1 MNWFKRL
8 TGGLNKTASGIKNSI
23 GSIFKGNK
31 LDVTKLESLEDQLI
45 SCDIGID
52 VSEKLVKKLKSENL
66 KSDASQDEILLKLS
80 KSIEEILSPVSKS
93 LEINENHQPHVIV
106 LVGVNGTGKT
116 TTAGKMAAQFK
127 NQGKTVLLSACDT
140 FRAAAI
146 EQLEVWAD
154 RAGVEIVSAEKG
166 SDPAALAYKSLVKA
180 IDEKIDVLIVD
191 TAGRL
196 QVKSELME
204 ELKKII
210 RVLGKNLDGS
220 PHDRVI
226 VLDGATGQNAHSQ
239 VTEFS
244 KAVDISGM
252 IVTKLDGSAKG
263 GIVVSLAE
271 NFGIPIHSVGV
282 GESLEDLDQFNAE
295 EYSRAIVGL
304 EID

>member
-31 LDVTKLESLEDQLI
+31 LDVSKLESLEDQLI

-52 VSEKLVKKLKSENL
+52 VSEKLVKQLKSENL

-80 KSIEEILSPVSKS
+80 KSIKEILSPVSKS
-93 LEINENHQPHVIV
+93 LEINECYKPHVIV

-127 NQGKTVLLSACDT
+127 NQGKSVLLSACDT

-154 RAGVEIVSAEKG
+154 RAGVEIVTAEKG
-166 SDPAALAYKSLVKA
+166 SDPAALAYKSLVRA

-196 QVKSELME
+196 QVKNELME

-210 RVLGKNLDGS
+210 RVLGKKLDGS

-239 VTEFS
+239 VTEFRN
-244 KAVDISGM
+244 AIDISGM

-263 GIVVSLAE
+263 GIVVSLADK
-271 NFGIPIHSVGV
+271 FGIPIHSVGV
-282 GESLEDLDQFNAE
+282 GESLEDLDQFDAE

-304 EID
+304 EKD

>member
-93 LEINENHQPHVIV
+93 LEINENHKPHVIV

-282 GESLEDLDQFNAE
+282 GESLEDLDKFDAE

-304 EID
+304 EKD

>member
-31 LDVTKLESLEDQLI
+31 LDVTKLESLEEQLI

-52 VSEKLVKKLKSENL
+52 ISEKLVKKLKSENL
-66 KSDASQDEILLKLS
+66 KSDSSQDEILLKLS

-93 LEINENHQPHVIV
+93 LEINENHKPHVIV

-210 RVLGKNLDGS
+210 RVLGKNLGGS

-263 GIVVSLAE
+263 GIVVSLAK

-282 GESLEDLDQFNAE
+282 GESLEDLDQFDAE

-304 EID
+304 EKD

>member
-93 LEINENHQPHVIV
+93 LEINENHKPHVIV

-210 RVLGKNLDGS
+210 RVLGKNLGGS

-304 EID
+304 EKD

>member
-93 LEINENHQPHVIV
+93 LEINENHKPHVIV

-127 NQGKTVLLSACDT
+127 KQGKTVLLSACDT

-180 IDEKIDVLIVD
+180 IDEKIDILIVD

-239 VTEFS
+239 VTEFR
-244 KAVDISGM
+244 KAIDISGM

-282 GESLEDLDQFNAE
+282 GESLEDLDQFDAE

-304 EID
+304 EKD

>member
-93 LEINENHQPHVIV
+93 LEINENHKPHVIV

-180 IDEKIDVLIVD
+180 IDEKTDVLIVD

-210 RVLGKNLDGS
+210 RVLGKNIDGS

-282 GESLEDLDQFNAE
+282 GESLEDLDQFDAE

-304 EID
+304 EKD

>member
-8 TGGLNKTASGIKNSI
+8 TGGLNKTASGIKKSI

-31 LDVTKLESLEDQLI
+31 LDVSKIEDLEDQLI

-52 VSEKLVKKLKSENL
+52 VSEKLVSQLKSE
-66 KSDASQDEILLKLS
+66 KFSSDASEDEILLKLS
-80 KSIEEILSPVSKS
+80 SGINKILSPVSKP
-93 LEINENHQPHVIV
+93 LEINDNFKPHVIV

-127 NQGKTVLLSACDT
+127 DQGKTVLLSACDT

-146 EQLEVWAD
+146 EQLEVWAK
-154 RAGVEIVSAEKG
+154 RAEVEIISGEQG

-180 IDEKIDVLIVD
+180 IDEKIDVLIID

-196 QVKSELME
+196 QVKNELME
-204 ELKKII
+204 ELKKIT
-210 RVLGKNLDGS
+210 RVLGKKLEGS
-220 PHDRVI
+220 PHDRII

-244 KAVDISGM
+244 KAVDISGL
-252 IVTKLDGSAKG
+252 IITKLDGSAKG
-263 GIVVSLAE
+263 GIVVSLADK
-271 NFGIPIHSVGV
+271 FTIPIHYVGV
-282 GESLEDLDQFNAE
+282 GESLEDLDQFDAQ

-304 EID
+304 EKN

>member
-8 TGGLNKTASGIKNSI
+8 TGGLNKTASGIKKSI

-31 LDVTKLESLEDQLI
+31 LDVSKIEDLEDQLI

-52 VSEKLVKKLKSENL
+52 VSEKLVSQLKSE
-66 KSDASQDEILLKLS
+66 KFSSDASEDEILLKLS
-80 KSIEEILSPVSKS
+80 SGINKILSPVSKP
-93 LEINENHQPHVIV
+93 LEINDNFKPHVIV

-127 NQGKTVLLSACDT
+127 DQGKTVLLSACDT

-146 EQLEVWAD
+146 EQLEVWAK
-154 RAGVEIVSAEKG
+154 RAEVEIISGEQG

-180 IDEKIDVLIVD
+180 IDEKIDVLIID

-196 QVKSELME
+196 QVKNELME
-204 ELKKII
+204 ELKKIT
-210 RVLGKNLDGS
+210 RVLGKKLEGS
-220 PHDRVI
+220 PHDRII

-244 KAVDISGM
+244 KAVDISGL
-252 IVTKLDGSAKG
+252 IITKLDGSAKG
-263 GIVVSLAE
+263 GIVVSLADK
-271 NFGIPIHSVGV
+271 FTIPIHYVGV
-282 GESLEDLDQFNAE
+282 GESFEDLDQFDAQ

-304 EID
+304 EKN

>member
-8 TGGLNKTASGIKNSI
+8 TGGLSKTASGIKNSI

-93 LEINENHQPHVIV
+93 LEINENHKPHVIV

-210 RVLGKNLDGS
+210 RVLGKNLDGC

>member
-93 LEINENHQPHVIV
+93 LEINENHKPHVIV

-180 IDEKIDVLIVD
+180 IDEKIDVLIID

-239 VTEFS
+239 VTEFT

-282 GESLEDLDQFNAE
+282 GESLEDLDQFDAE

-304 EID
+304 EKD

>member
-52 VSEKLVKKLKSENL
+52 ISEKLVKKLKSENL

-93 LEINENHQPHVIV
+93 LEINENHKPHVIV

-210 RVLGKNLDGS
+210 RVLGKNLEGS

>member
-8 TGGLNKTASGIKNSI
+8 TGGLNKTASGIKISI

-93 LEINENHQPHVIV
+93 LEINQNHKPHVIV

-304 EID
+304 EKD

>member
-93 LEINENHQPHVIV
+93 LEINENHKPHVIV

-140 FRAAAI
+140 FRAAVI

-271 NFGIPIHSVGV
+271 NFGIPIHSVWV

>member
-93 LEINENHQPHVIV
+93 LEINENHKPHVIV

-282 GESLEDLDQFNAE
+282 GESLEDLDQFDAE

-304 EID
+304 EKD

>member
-93 LEINENHQPHVIV
+93 LEINENHKPHVIV

-127 NQGKTVLLSACDT
+127 KQGKTVLLSACDT

-210 RVLGKNLDGS
+210 RVLGKNIDGS

-282 GESLEDLDQFNAE
+282 GESLEDLDQFDAE

-304 EID
+304 EKD

>member
-8 TGGLNKTASGIKNSI
+8 TGGLNKTASGIKKSI

-31 LDVTKLESLEDQLI
+31 LDVSKIEDLEDQLI

-52 VSEKLVKKLKSENL
+52 VSEKLVSQLKSE
-66 KSDASQDEILLKLS
+66 KFSSDASEDEILLKLS
-80 KSIEEILSPVSKS
+80 SGINKILSPVSKP
-93 LEINENHQPHVIV
+93 LEINDNFKPHVIV

-127 NQGKTVLLSACDT
+127 DQGKTVLLSACDT

-146 EQLEVWAD
+146 EQLEVWAK
-154 RAGVEIVSAEKG
+154 RAEVEIISGEQG

-180 IDEKIDVLIVD
+180 IDEKIDVLIID

-196 QVKSELME
+196 QVKNELME

-210 RVLGKNLDGS
+210 RVLGKKLEGS
-220 PHDRVI
+220 PHDRII

-244 KAVDISGM
+244 KAVDISGL
-252 IVTKLDGSAKG
+252 IITKLDGSAKG
-263 GIVVSLAE
+263 GIVVSLADK
-271 NFGIPIHSVGV
+271 FTIPIHYVGV
-282 GESLEDLDQFNAE
+282 GESLEDLDQFDAQ

-304 EID
+304 EKN

>member
-93 LEINENHQPHVIV
+93 LEINQNHKPHVIV

-244 KAVDISGM
+244 KAVDISGL

-282 GESLEDLDQFNAE
+282 GESLEDLDQFDAE

-304 EID
+304 EKD

>member
-93 LEINENHQPHVIV
+93 LEINENHKPHVIV

-282 GESLEDLDQFNAE
+282 GESLEDLDQFSAE

-304 EID
+304 EKD

>member
-93 LEINENHQPHVIV
+93 LEINENHKPHVIV

-282 GESLEDLDQFNAE
+282 GESLEDLDKFDAE

-304 EID
+304 EKN

>member
-31 LDVTKLESLEDQLI
+31 LDVSKLESLEDQLI

-52 VSEKLVKKLKSENL
+52 VSEKLVKQLKSENL

-80 KSIEEILSPVSKS
+80 KSIKEILSPVSKS
-93 LEINENHQPHVIV
+93 LEINEYYKPHVIV

-127 NQGKTVLLSACDT
+127 NQGKSVLLSACDT

-154 RAGVEIVSAEKG
+154 RAGVEIVTAEKG
-166 SDPAALAYKSLVKA
+166 SDPAALAYKSLVRA

-210 RVLGKNLDGS
+210 RVLGKKLDGS

-239 VTEFS
+239 VTEFRN
-244 KAVDISGM
+244 AIDISGM

-263 GIVVSLAE
+263 GIVVSLADK
-271 NFGIPIHSVGV
+271 FGIPIHSVGV
-282 GESLEDLDQFNAE
+282 GESLEDLDQFDAE

-304 EID
+304 EKD

>member
-93 LEINENHQPHVIV
+93 LEINQNHKPHVIV

-282 GESLEDLDQFNAE
+282 GESLEDLDQFDAE

-304 EID
+304 EKD

>member
-8 TGGLNKTASGIKNSI
+8 TGGLNKTASGIKKSI

-31 LDVTKLESLEDQLI
+31 LDVSKIEDLEDQLI

-52 VSEKLVKKLKSENL
+52 VSEKLVSQLKSE
-66 KSDASQDEILLKLS
+66 KFSSDASEDEILLKLS
-80 KSIEEILSPVSKS
+80 SGINKILSPVSKP
-93 LEINENHQPHVIV
+93 LEINDNFKPHVIV

-127 NQGKTVLLSACDT
+127 DQGKTVLLSACDT

-146 EQLEVWAD
+146 EQLEVWAK
-154 RAGVEIVSAEKG
+154 RAGVEIISGEQG

-180 IDEKIDVLIVD
+180 IDEKIDVLIID

-196 QVKSELME
+196 QVKNELME
-204 ELKKII
+204 ELKKIT
-210 RVLGKNLDGS
+210 RVLGKKLEGS
-220 PHDRVI
+220 PHDRII

-244 KAVDISGM
+244 KAVDISGL
-252 IVTKLDGSAKG
+252 IITKLDGSAKG
-263 GIVVSLAE
+263 GIVVSLADK
-271 NFGIPIHSVGV
+271 FTIPIHYVGV
-282 GESLEDLDQFNAE
+282 GESLEDLDHFDAQ

-304 EID
+304 EKN

>member
-93 LEINENHQPHVIV
+93 LEINENHKPHVIV

-127 NQGKTVLLSACDT
+127 KQGKTVLLSACDT

-154 RAGVEIVSAEKG
+154 RAEVEIVSAEKG

-304 EID
+304 EKD

>member
-31 LDVTKLESLEDQLI
+31 LDVSKLESLEDQLI

-93 LEINENHQPHVIV
+93 LEINENHKPHVIV

-282 GESLEDLDQFNAE
+282 GESLEDLDKFDAE

-304 EID
+304 EKN

>member
-1 MNWFKRL
+1 M
-8 TGGLNKTASGIKNSI
+8 
-23 GSIFKGNK
+23 
-31 LDVTKLESLEDQLI
+31 
-45 SCDIGID
+45 
-52 VSEKLVKKLKSENL
+52 KKLKSENL

-93 LEINENHQPHVIV
+93 LEINENHKPHVIV

-282 GESLEDLDQFNAE
+282 GESLEDLDQFDAE

-304 EID
+304 EKD

>member
-93 LEINENHQPHVIV
+93 LEINENHKPHVIV

>member
-93 LEINENHQPHVIV
+93 LQINENHKPHVIV

-244 KAVDISGM
+244 KAVDISGL

-282 GESLEDLDQFNAE
+282 GESLEDLDKFDAE

-304 EID
+304 EKN

>member
-93 LEINENHQPHVIV
+93 LEINENHKPHVIV

-295 EYSRAIVGL
+295 EYARAIVGL
-304 EID
+304 EKD

>member
-93 LEINENHQPHVIV
+93 LEINENHKPHVIV

-127 NQGKTVLLSACDT
+127 KQGKTVLLSACDT

-282 GESLEDLDQFNAE
+282 GESLEDLDKFDAE

-304 EID
+304 EKN

>member
-93 LEINENHQPHVIV
+93 LEINQNHKPHVIV

-154 RAGVEIVSAEKG
+154 RAGVKIVSAEKG

-282 GESLEDLDQFNAE
+282 GESLEDLDQFDAE

-304 EID
+304 EKD

>member
-1 MNWFKRL
+1 MNIIGKNDYKNLQKLILNRNFKKIFFL
-8 TGGLNKTASGIKNSI
+8 TGHNSFYKSGANK
-23 GSIFKGNK
+23 IFKNITKNK
-31 LDVTKLESLEDQLI
+31 EVNFFF
-45 SCDIGID
+45 
-52 VSEKLVKKLKSENL
+52 KKKYLPE
-66 KSDASQDEILLKLS
+66 
-80 KSIEEILSPVSKS
+80 
-93 LEINENHQPHVIV
+93 
-106 LVGVNGTGKT
+106 
-116 TTAGKMAAQFK
+116 
-127 NQGKTVLLSACDT
+127 
-140 FRAAAI
+140 
-146 EQLEVWAD
+146 
-154 RAGVEIVSAEKG
+154 
-166 SDPAALAYKSLVKA
+166 
-180 IDEKIDVLIVD
+180 
-191 TAGRL
+191 L
-196 QVKSELME
+196 Q

-282 GESLEDLDQFNAE
+282 GESLEDLDQFDAE

-304 EID
+304 EKD

>member
-1 MNWFKRL
+1 
-8 TGGLNKTASGIKNSI
+8 
-23 GSIFKGNK
+23 
-31 LDVTKLESLEDQLI
+31 
-45 SCDIGID
+45 
-52 VSEKLVKKLKSENL
+52 
-66 KSDASQDEILLKLS
+66 
-80 KSIEEILSPVSKS
+80 
-93 LEINENHQPHVIV
+93 
-106 LVGVNGTGKT
+106 
-116 TTAGKMAAQFK
+116 
-127 NQGKTVLLSACDT
+127 LSACDT

>member
-8 TGGLNKTASGIKNSI
+8 TGGLNKTASGIKKSI

-31 LDVTKLESLEDQLI
+31 LDVSKIEDLEDQLI
-45 SCDIGID
+45 SCDIGLD
-52 VSEKLVKKLKSENL
+52 VSEKLVSQLKSE
-66 KSDASQDEILLKLS
+66 KFSSDASEDEILLKLS
-80 KSIEEILSPVSKS
+80 SGINKILSPVSKP
-93 LEINENHQPHVIV
+93 LEINDNFKPHVIV

-127 NQGKTVLLSACDT
+127 DQGKTVLLSACDT

-146 EQLEVWAD
+146 EQLEVWAK
-154 RAGVEIVSAEKG
+154 RAEVEIISGEQG

-180 IDEKIDVLIVD
+180 IDEKIDVLIID

-196 QVKSELME
+196 QVKNELME
-204 ELKKII
+204 ELKKIT
-210 RVLGKNLDGS
+210 RVLGKKLEGS
-220 PHDRVI
+220 PHDRII

-244 KAVDISGM
+244 KAVDISGL
-252 IVTKLDGSAKG
+252 IITKLDGSAKG
-263 GIVVSLAE
+263 GIVVSLADK
-271 NFGIPIHSVGV
+271 FTIPIHYVGV
-282 GESLEDLDQFNAE
+282 GESLEDLDHFDAQ

-304 EID
+304 EKN

>member
-93 LEINENHQPHVIV
+93 LEINENHKPHVIV

-210 RVLGKNLDGS
+210 RVLGKNIDGS

-282 GESLEDLDQFNAE
+282 GESLEDLDQFDAE

-304 EID
+304 EKD

>member
-93 LEINENHQPHVIV
+93 LEINENHKPHVIV

-304 EID
+304 EKD